1 MKDPG
6 HWIPSLEQSTRWIKH
21 IEIFTLLNTRMK
33 VLPLTSQP
41 CLKVTLVKE
50 LWAFSAAMITD
61 RVLSPIPNDV
71 DKLATSGRAYL
82 HHKRFDNL
90 GMNTQ

>member
-6 HWIPSLEQSTRWIKH
+6 HWIPSLEQSTPWIKH
-21 IEIFTLLNTRMK
+21 TGTFTLLNTKISAR
-33 VLPLTSQP
+33 PLTSRP
-41 CLKVTLVKE
+41 CLKVILVKE